1 MRSFLISLFLIVG
14 LCLGGA
20 AEGPARLHPYLQTVL
35 AQAGDETFS
44 VLSLAPRIKVFPQG
58 EKERIGVL
66 VKLRHPI
73 DKKSF
78 LELPVET
85 STGTII
91 TMHVTLAELLSLAGS
106 PDVLYVEP
114 AWRTEPKL
122 DLSLPAIGVDRL
134 HRWSPPLLGE
144 GVIIGAVDTGIDY
157 SHLDFRY
164 DDDGDGL
171 EESSRILSIW
181 DQTSGWGGTYYT
193 NAQIEGDILSG
204 FGPGQGQVRQSDTD
218 GHGTHVMGIAAG
230 DGSSCAAGLVGVAP
244 KADIV
249 MVKTTFYTSDI
260 IDGVDYIFTEAESHG
275 MPAVVNLSLGGHT
288 GPHDGTSLFEQGL
301 DELADEPGRVIIVS
315 AGNEGDQ
322 HIHFSGVLENDSASF
337 SVEPFTSSIELELW
351 YPGDASFSI
360 TVTAWGKSLTV
371 QEGQSS
377 MPSLG
382 GSEIRIDNASGG
394 ANPNNGDKQ
403 ALINLTGLI
412 PYSNFILTVTD
423 AGGGGRFDGWIT
435 TASGGRIIEGD
446 GDATHT
452 IDEPGNARRAITVGA
467 FNTKAHWDSIAGT
480 EDFSSEYPVGELTYF
495 SSRGPTRDG
504 RQKPDLSAP
513 GAWVASALSADCPW
527 IDYITLTDSA
537 HRMGAGTSVSASHV
551 TGVSAL
557 ILSQDPN
564 LSGEEIKDILAQN
577 ADSDNL
583 TGIVPNSLWGHGKMD
598 AYESLSTFSP
608 APDEGP
614 EYTASIG
621 VTENPV
627 HSRAIFTYELYS
639 GTTQAE
645 LLVYNVTGRLM
656 FKTQLNTEGGQYEW
670 GLETTTGEPLA
681 TGLYLYL
688 VRTEAGRSATGLL
701 VIQR

>member
-1 MRSFLISLFLIVG
+1 MRSFLISLFLIVV
-14 LCLGGA
+14 LFCLGGA
-20 AEGPARLHPYLQTVL
+20 GEGPARLHPYLQTL
-35 AQAGDETFS
+35 LEQAGDESFS
-44 VLSLAPRIKVFPQG
+44 VLSLAPRIKVLPQG

-66 VKLRHPI
+66 VKLLHPI
-73 DKKSF
+73 DKKRF
-78 LELPVET
+78 LDLPVET

-106 PDVLYVEP
+106 TEVIYVEP
-114 AWRTEPKL
+114 AWRTQPKL

-134 HRWSPPLLGE
+134 HSWSPPLLGE

-181 DQTSGWGGTYYT
+181 DQTSGWGGAYYT

-230 DGSSCAAGLVGVAP
+230 DGSSSEAGLVGVAP
-244 KADIV
+244 EADII

-260 IDGVDYIFTEAESHG
+260 LDGIDYIFTEAEFYG

-301 DELADEPGRVIIVS
+301 DELVDEPGRVITVS

-322 HIHFSGVLENDSASF
+322 QIHFSGLLGNDSASF
-337 SVEPFTSSIELELW
+337 SVEPYNSSIELELW

-360 TVTAWGKSLTV
+360 TVTAWGKSLSA

-377 MPSLG
+377 MLG
-382 GSEIRIDNASGG
+382 FAGSEIQIDNASGG
-394 ANPNNGDKQ
+394 TNPNNGDKQ

-423 AGGGGRFDGWIT
+423 DGGGGRFDGWIT
-435 TASGGRIIEGD
+435 TADGGRIIG
-446 GDATHT
+446 GDAAHT
-452 IDEPGNARRAITVGA
+452 IDEPGNARHAITVGA
-467 FNTKAHWDSIAGT
+467 FNTKVHWDSIAGT
-480 EDFSSEYPVGELTYF
+480 EDFSSEYPLGELTYF

-513 GAWVASALSADCPW
+513 GAWVAAALSADCPW
-527 IDYITLTDSA
+527 IDYTTLADGV
-537 HRMGAGTSVSASHV
+537 HRMGAGTSISAPHV
-551 TGVSAL
+551 AGVSAL

-564 LSGEEIKDILAQN
+564 LSGEEIKDILVQN
-577 ADSDNL
+577 ADSDNF
-583 TGIVPNSLWGHGKMD
+583 TGITPNFLWGYGKLD

-608 APDEGP
+608 APDGEQ

-627 HSRAIFTYELYS
+627 HSRAIFIYELSS

-645 LLVYNVTGRLM
+645 LLVYNVAGRLM
-656 FKTQLNTEGGQYEW
+656 FRTPLDTGGGQYEW
-670 GLETTTGEPLA
+670 GLETTTGAPLA